1 MSNINIKSDMGGG
14 NSLNIIRISSLIPLV
29 DITTVSSLNGNISPR
44 DTKCWNFTGYYAM
57 LQDNTT
63 NICYCKIDGDT
74 GYNYFIPGNSKSDP
88 TGYNGHPLYGRFI
101 IEFKE

>member
-1 MSNINIKSDMGGG
+1 
-14 NSLNIIRISSLIPLV
+14 
-29 DITTVSSLNGNISPR
+29 
-44 DTKCWNFTGYYAM
+44 M

-74 GYNYFIPGNSKSDP
+74 GYNYFIPGNSKSDS
-88 TGYNGHPLYGRFI
+88 TGYNGHPLYERFI